1 MQKIFDKCKKIAE
14 SSWFQ
19 AFIICA
25 ILVAG
30 VVVGIQTYERTSPKV
45 RGISNILSALDL
57 IVLLVFTIEVI
68 IKLLAEGKKPWN
80 YFKDPWNIFD
90 FSIVAVCYLA
100 FLIPTID
107 AGFVAVLRLA
117 RILRVFKLV
126 TAVPQLQMLV
136 GAMLKSIP
144 SMGYVGILLG
154 LLFYIYAAMAVFMFG
169 ENDPLHF
176 GTLHKSMLSL
186 FRVVTLEDWT
196 DIMYVNM
203 YGCDHS
209 IWGYTM
215 EEGCVNPKGNK
226 WLAAFFFVSF
236 VLIGTMIVLNL
247 FIGVIMNSMDEVR
260 AEEEEKK
267 SLQSRETNGTS
278 LSDQISD
285 LSKKLSEIQ
294 QELSNI
300 QRRLK

>member
-1 MQKIFDKCKKIAE
+1 MKSIFEKCKKIAD

-19 AFIICA
+19 ASIIAA

-30 VVVGIQTYERTSPKV
+30 VVVGIQTYERTSERV
-45 RGISNILSALDL
+45 QGMHDILVALDL
-57 IVLLVFTIEVI
+57 FVLIIFTIEVI
-68 IKLLAEGKKPWN
+68 IKLLAEGKKPWK
-80 YFKDPWNIFD
+80 YFTDPWNIFD

-100 FLIPTID
+100 FFIPSID

-136 GAMLKSIP
+136 GAMLKSVP

-209 IWGYTM
+209 IWGYTL
-215 EEGCVNPKGNK
+215 EEGCINPKGNK
-226 WLAAFFFVSF
+226 LLAAFFFVSF

-267 SLQSRETNGTS
+267 SLELRAQNGTS
-278 LSDQISD
+278 LSDEISD

-300 QRRLK
+300 ERRLK